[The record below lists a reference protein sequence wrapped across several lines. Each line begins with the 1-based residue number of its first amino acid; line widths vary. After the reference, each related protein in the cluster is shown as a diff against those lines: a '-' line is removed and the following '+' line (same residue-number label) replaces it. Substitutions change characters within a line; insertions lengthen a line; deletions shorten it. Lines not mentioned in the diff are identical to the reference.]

1 MNMFKL
7 LLHIT
12 TICGIVFLFSC
23 ASDSMQ
29 ESKIATE
36 EAEPAGGGNSEYT
49 TADFDIETLPENLS
63 PEQQEAFQLR
73 AKQKFQDFSD
83 YLEILSDKKMNNDL
97 KQHSYKLTMDL
108 FLSDSTT
115 IVINQEKKIKVLL
128 KEYLS
133 LLMKNKKSQKF
144 NYKNIQFT
152 ENLKRDSLFN
162 YSASITFE
170 AKNISKTI
178 DVYLIE
184 TKKQFGDS
192 EQKTIE
198 IKLGNIY

>member
-1 MNMFKL
+1 MFRVL
-7 LLHIT
+7 LLTYCIL
-12 TICGIVFLFSC
+12 FLMSC

-29 ESKIATE
+29 ESKVAAVFTE
-36 EAEPAGGGNSEYT
+36 EAEPSAGGKGNN
-49 TADFDIETLPENLS
+49 TAIELDFETLPENLS
-63 PEQQEAFQLR
+63 TEQQKAFQLR

-83 YLEILSDKKMNNDL
+83 YLEILSDKKVNRDL

-108 FLSDSTT
+108 FINDSTT
-115 IVINQEKKIKVLL
+115 IIINQEKKIQILL
-128 KEYLS
+128 KEYLT
-133 LLMKNKKSQKF
+133 LLMKNKEPQKF

-162 YSASITFE
+162 YSGTITFE
-170 AKNISKTI
+170 AKNTSKTI

-184 TKKQFGDS
+184 TKKQFGVE
-192 EQKTIE
+192 EQNTIE